1 MYVDDAVIFVK
12 PDRSDINNLAL
23 ILKNFGEVTGLT
35 TNLLKTSVV
44 PISCEAVNLDDTLS
58 GFPVQCTN
66 FPIKYLGLP
75 LTVRRLRKIDFQPL
89 VEKATSKISG

>member
-1 MYVDDAVIFVK
+1 VTV
-12 PDRSDINNLAL
+12 S
-23 ILKNFGEVTGLT
+23 ILE
-35 TNLLKTSVV
+35 
-44 PISCEAVNLDDTLS
+44 ETLS
-58 GFPVQCTN
+58 GFLVVRIN